1 MERKTAP
8 PGSYTQRKRADR
20 GGVRIVLCLSTPPA
34 AFYCSVFG
42 SVVPRHL
49 ARRMFTDYG
58 SRSYLL
64 PQPSPRALSP
74 LFDYTL
80 ISCCHLARTVYSVLH
95 SICASVF
102 PNVLRRSSLAVRCDV
117 FRLGG
122 YLSIPVLP
130 LSLLLLVFWI
140 LAKIGVCSETVYKK
154 VPRPVEVPAVW
165 DGADD
170 GAAVGGGGS
179 SSAEELR
186 EEPRRERNV
195 DGPDRGVGTVGRRC
209 RRRRRAASVVVHRRA
224 VSARVASRWTVRSK
238 ACAHGIGGSRCH
250 SGGLRDTLNRC
261 TFACLV
267 LSSTSHH
274 VRPPLTGRHS
284 YYVCNRRS
292 QIDLWRLQRWIYAA
306 ASSTSS
312 L

>member
-1 MERKTAP
+1 MA
-8 PGSYTQRKRADR
+8 
-20 GGVRIVLCLSTPPA
+20 
-34 AFYCSVFG
+34 
-42 SVVPRHL
+42 
-49 ARRMFTDYG
+49 ARRGDKVKLTQTLVVTSLPTVASFNFD
-58 SRSYLL
+58 SRH
-64 PQPSPRALSP
+64 R
-74 LFDYTL
+74 
-80 ISCCHLARTVYSVLH
+80 V
-95 SICASVF
+95 
-102 PNVLRRSSLAVRCDV
+102 VLRRPAGRPTVNRARRHKNSVK
-117 FRLGG
+117 
-122 YLSIPVLP
+122 LS
-130 LSLLLLVFWI
+130 
-140 LAKIGVCSETVYKK
+140 
-154 VPRPVEVPAVW
+154 
-165 DGADD
+165 
-170 GAAVGGGGS
+170 VGGGGS